1 MTRAQCVRR
10 SWSHHDRASR
20 RTQACIRGVASFS
33 SVRFSNVSRLAFW
46 SLYRPRPFIRVLL
59 SLVGY
64 VRADYCGVL
73 AAAAAAAAD
82 GIAPIYLRARLR
94 QTSKTTRLRRTI

>member
-10 SWSHHDRASR
+10 SWSHHGRVSR
-20 RTQACIRGVASFS
+20 RTRACIRGVASFS

-46 SLYRPRPFIRVLL
+46 SLCRPRPFIRVLL

-73 AAAAAAAAD
+73 AAAAAAAD
-82 GIAPIYLRARLR
+82 GIAPIYLRTRLR